1 MIIEFLE
8 TNGLEL
14 QLNQKMD
21 LDKGFVQLK
30 RQNEELLARSE
41 IGWCSFAIYA
51 EGQEIPAM
59 KGNLIYPFKTFI

>member
-30 RQNEELLARSE
+30 RQNEECLPDQKLAGVVLPSMQKVKK
-41 IGWCSFAIYA
+41 YL
-51 EGQEIPAM
+51 PM